1 MSRRI
6 FAVVPV
12 LLALVFTG
20 ACDGGGSDGAGK
32 KADFD
37 AARTLGQA
45 AQAMG
50 GLKSVGFSLE
60 SDGRTPVIVKSGDM
74 KLLRGGDAAGTLT
87 VEQQGQNVEMK
98 VVALGDSIFLDAGT
112 GGWRKLPKALA
123 ASVYDP
129 SAVLDPQRGIAM
141 LLSSAKSPE
150 PQAVERVDGK
160 ETYRVGAK
168 LPKEQIAGLIPGVN
182 DDMDGQVWVSRADH
196 RLVKVRG
203 RFPKGQGAV
212 VISFTEFDAPYKI
225 SAPK

>member
-6 FAVVPV
+6 
-12 LLALVFTG
+12 LALVLVLPALVFAG
-20 ACDGGGSDGAGK
+20 ACDGGDEPAK

-37 AARTLGQA
+37 AAQTLQQA

-50 GLKSVGFSLE
+50 GLKSVAFTLE
-60 SDGRTPVIVKSGDM
+60 SDGKTPVIVKSGDM
-74 KLLRGGDAAGTLT
+74 KLLRGGDAEGTLT

-98 VVALGDSIFLDAGT
+98 VVALGDSIYLDAGT
-112 GGWRKLPKALA
+112 GGWRKLPKGLA

-129 SAVLDPQRGIAM
+129 SAPLDPQRGIAK
-141 LLSSAKSPE
+141 LLSSVKSPE
-150 PQAVERVDGK
+150 PQAVEKVDGK
-160 ETYRVGAK
+160 DAYRVGAK
-168 LPKEQIAGLIPGVN
+168 LPQAQIAGLIPGI
-182 DDMDGQVWVSRADH
+182 DADMDGQVWVSKADH

-203 RFPKGQGAV
+203 AFPKGQGAV